1 MDDGR
6 TTQTRLFPTGRGQ
19 SDTHATI
26 LHDGKPNRTPQ
37 AGMPYETIDYVGV
50 VRLMM
55 NPPRAPKTKAQW
67 LIPST
72 YREHDAR
79 DARGAA
85 RSTASFTGSPSTS
98 TAATRRWPTC
108 SRRCRRW

>member
-1 MDDGR
+1 
-6 TTQTRLFPTGRGQ
+6 
-19 SDTHATI
+19 
-26 LHDGKPNRTPQ
+26 
-37 AGMPYETIDYVGV
+37 MPYETIDYVGV

-79 DARGAA
+79 DHEVQRKHGEF
-85 RSTASFTGSPSTS
+85 SGSPSTS
-98 TAATRRWPTC
+98 TAATRRWPTF